1 MNLSLYDPL
10 REFALA
16 LRLHEVI
23 DPSELELGIRHLEAE
38 AKRIALDAHTAM
50 THPVPLAEAVH
61 DVANFPHLARIH
73 TAVDDLLTLSLPPP
87 LVEWLMSLLA
97 MPEPPAFDAMRAAL
111 VVAAAAPQSPD
122 RRALARFMLF
132 EGVRLNLV
140 LLAKWHPHETY
151 GVGLELRDLDAIA
164 EARVDEWFAEEPA
177 APEGTRPFHVIV
189 AAAAHSLGEHA
200 AAFRAALAGVQ
211 QEFVEGLEMRA
222 RVEELL
228 SEMDVRD
235 AILFRNQVAP
245 ALGEQRLSVE
255 LLQERHWHVLAE
267 LSRDAL
273 DQRAKRA
280 RDKARQMARDTT
292 GESPKR
298 RRIALLDLLRDAAG
312 VGGAR

>member
-1 MNLSLYDPL
+1 MNLALHDPL
-10 REFALA
+10 REFASA
-16 LRLHEVI
+16 LRLHEVF

-38 AKRIALDAHTAM
+38 AERIALDAHTAM
-50 THPVPLAEAVH
+50 THGVPLAEAVH
-61 DVANFPHLARIH
+61 DVANFPYLARVH
-73 TAVDDLLTLSLPPP
+73 AAVDDLLTLSLPPP
-87 LVEWLMSLLA
+87 LVDWLTSLLA
-97 MPEPPAFDAMRAAL
+97 MPEPPAFDSMRTAL
-111 VVAAAAPQSPD
+111 VVAAAEPQSPH
-122 RRALARFMLF
+122 RGALARFILF

-189 AAAAHSLGEHA
+189 SAAAQSLGEHA
-200 AAFRAALAGVQ
+200 AAFRAALVGVQ
-211 QEFVEGLEMRA
+211 QELVEGLQMRA
-222 RVEELL
+222 KVEELL
-228 SEMDVRD
+228 TEMDVRD
-235 AILFRNQVAP
+235 ALLFRNQFAP
-245 ALGEQRLSVE
+245 AFGEQRLSVE

-280 RDKARQMARDTT
+280 RDKARQMAQDT